1 MKRTRW
7 DVIGIGENSFDHVY
21 RLPRHPVPGGP
32 DAKLEIRSRE
42 MRAGGQVVTTLCTC
56 VAMGLRASYLGVF
69 GSDDGGRF
77 VRDAIARRG
86 VDVTGALVS
95 EAPNRYA
102 VILVDDTSG
111 ERVVLW
117 QRDPRLAVPADALR
131 PEVLTDTRVLHV
143 DNVDEDIA
151 IRAAQVARAAGVPVT
166 TDIDVV
172 GPGTDELVSL
182 VSVAVFAEHVPAA
195 LTGHEDLERAL
206 RALQAR
212 MPGES
217 APLLCVTLGAHGS
230 MLLAGDRLY
239 QEPAFEVTAVDTTG
253 AGDVFR
259 GAFIAAW
266 LAGDAPAEVLRF
278 ANAAAAVS
286 CTRAGALDGVPTR
299 AETLRLVESR
309 HSRRS

>member
-1 MKRTRW
+1 MTRTRW
-7 DVIGIGENSFDHVY
+7 DVVGIGENSFDHVY

-56 VAMGLRASYLGVF
+56 AAMGLKASYLGVF

-86 VDVTGALVS
+86 VDLSDALVS

-102 VILVDDTSG
+102 VILVDETSG

-117 QRDPRLAVPADALR
+117 QRDPRLALPPDALR
-131 PEVLTDTRVLHV
+131 PVMLTDARVLHV
-143 DNVDEDIA
+143 DNVDEGTA

-172 GPGTDELVSL
+172 GKRTDELVSL
-182 VSVAVFAEHVPAA
+182 VSVAMFAEHVPAA
-195 LTGHEDLERAL
+195 LTGDTDLERAL
-206 RALQAR
+206 RTLQGR
-212 MPGES
+212 MRAEP
-217 APLLCVTLGAHGS
+217 APLLCVTLGARGA

-239 QEPAFEVTAVDTTG
+239 EQPAFEVAAVDTTG

-259 GAFIAAW
+259 GAFITAW
-266 LAGDAPAEVLRF
+266 LAGDEPDALLQF

-286 CTRAGALDGVPTR
+286 CTREGALGGVPTL
-299 AETLRLVESR
+299 AETRQLIESR
-309 HSRRS
+309 HSRHS